1 MYKYKSTSIIKDVI
15 IKYKYKEKY
24 KSPESLLDCSRFE
37 PLDLHVYTLYI
48 YNVHHDERAQVE
60 IMMEDLAA
68 TKPRISNVIMNVV
81 SDRSLSV

>member
-37 PLDLHVYTLYI
+37 PLHVYTIHLQCTCMR
-48 YNVHHDERAQVE
+48 E
-60 IMMEDLAA
+60 
-68 TKPRISNVIMNVV
+68 PRL
-81 SDRSLSV
+81 RL